1 VGYSAPSLDREP
13 AKAGFVAAGP
23 RGATSVASRPARRSL
38 RRLLFVVPVLL
49 AFFLSSCGLST
60 ETVATVGGQSI
71 TRGELGATGAGST
84 TATQAAALQNL
95 IYGELIE
102 LEARAQKITVTDA
115 EVNAQNK
122 EDIAST
128 QGPDAFVMALQQQ
141 GYPSSA
147 SYFQT
152 LRQQLLI
159 QKMRPVWFTGNVDAV
174 TLQLLTTDSEQKAKE
189 VTQKGRAGAS
199 FDDLLKQYA
208 PAAAQTPDVVNSPG
222 SIAVS
227 GLNARVRSAFP
238 EIKEGVYS
246 DPLPTNGGQFAV
258 LRITKVEKRAPTEQE
273 GQSLLLSWLDGL
285 KAKYPVTITDPAL
298 QTASGQ

>member
-1 VGYSAPSLDREP
+1 M
-13 AKAGFVAAGP
+13 AAGP
-23 RGATSVASRPARRSL
+23 RGAASAASHCSL

-49 AFFLSSCGLST
+49 AFLLSSCGLST
-60 ETVATVGGQSI
+60 ETVATVGGQAI
-71 TRGELGATGAGST
+71 TRGELAAVAGS
-84 TATQAAALQNL
+84 APASQVAALNNL
-95 IYGELIE
+95 VYGELIE

-128 QGPDAFVMALQQQ
+128 QGSDAFVQALQQQ
-141 GYPSSA
+141 GYPSA
-147 SYFQT
+147 AAYRQT

-159 QKMRPVWFTGNVDAV
+159 QKMRPVWFSGNVDAV
-174 TLQLLTTDSEQKAKE
+174 TLQLLTTDSQQKAQE
-189 VTQKGRAGAS
+189 VTQKGRAGGS

-222 SIAVS
+222 SIAIS

-238 EIKEGVYS
+238 EIKEGAYS

-258 LRITKVEKRAPTEQE
+258 LRIAKVEKRAPTEQE
-273 GQSLLLSWLDGL
+273 GQGLLLSWLDGL
-285 KAKYPVTITDPAL
+285 KAKYPVTITDPTLRA
-298 QTASGQ
+298 AAGQ

>member
-1 VGYSAPSLDREP
+1 MSHLNGSQTM
-13 AKAGFVAAGP
+13 KKHFVL
-23 RGATSVASRPARRSL
+23 RTSY
-38 RRLLFVVPVLL
+38 FVLPL
-49 AFFLSSCGLST
+49 ALMIALSSCGLST

-71 TRGELGATGAGST
+71 TRGELAAIAGS
-84 TATQAAALQNL
+84 APASQAAALNNL
-95 IYGELIE
+95 VYGELIE
-102 LEARAQKITVTDA
+102 LEARAQKVTVTDA

-122 EDIAST
+122 EDIAAT
-128 QGPDAFVMALQQQ
+128 QGPDAFVQALQQQ

-159 QKMRPVWFTGNVDAV
+159 QKMRPVWFSGTVDAV

-222 SIAVS
+222 SLAVS
-227 GLNARVRSAFP
+227 GLNARVKAAFP

-258 LRITKVEKRAPTEQE
+258 LRIAKVEKRAPTEQE
-273 GQSLLLSWLDGL
+273 GQGLLLAWLDGL

-298 QTASGQ
+298 RTAGQ

>member
-1 VGYSAPSLDREP
+1 VGYSAPSPDREP

-23 RGATSVASRPARRSL
+23 RGATSVASRHSF
-38 RRLLFVVPVLL
+38 RRLLFTVPVLL

-71 TRGELGATGAGST
+71 TRGELAAIAGS
-84 TATQAAALQNL
+84 APASQAAALQNL
-95 IYGELIE
+95 VYGELIE
-102 LEARAQKITVTDA
+102 LEARAQKVTVTDA

-122 EDIAST
+122 EDIAAT
-128 QGPDAFVMALQQQ
+128 QGADAFVQALLRQ

-159 QKMRPVWFTGNVDAV
+159 QKMRPVWFTGTVDAV
-174 TLQLLTTDSEQKAKE
+174 TLQQLTTDTEQKAQE
-189 VTQKGRAGAS
+189 AVQKGRAGTA
-199 FDDLLKQYA
+199 FDELVKTYA
-208 PAAAQTPDVVNSPG
+208 PASAQSPDQVNIPG
-222 SIAVS
+222 SIAV
-227 GLNARVRSAFP
+227 NAQVRAAFS

-246 DPLPTNGGQFAV
+246 NPLPLGSGQYAV
-258 LRITKVEKRAPTEQE
+258 LRITKVEKRAPTDQE
-273 GQSLLLSWLDGL
+273 GQGLLLAWLDGL

-298 QTASGQ
+298 RTAGQ

>member
-1 VGYSAPSLDREP
+1 MGYSAPSLEREP

-23 RGATSVASRPARRSL
+23 RGAASTASRPV
-38 RRLLFVVPVLL
+38 RRLLFVVPILL
-49 AFFLSSCGLST
+49 AFLLSSCGLST
-60 ETVATVGGQSI
+60 ETVATVGGRSI
-71 TRGELGATGAGST
+71 TRGELAAVAGS
-84 TATQAAALQNL
+84 APASQAAALQNL
-95 IYGELIE
+95 VYGELIE

-122 EDIAST
+122 EDIAAT
-128 QGPDAFVMALQQQ
+128 KGPDAFVQALLQQ

-199 FDDLLKQYA
+199 FDDLLKEYA
-208 PAAAQTPDVVNSPG
+208 PVAAQAPNVVNSPG
-222 SIAVS
+222 SIAIS

-238 EIKEGVYS
+238 ELKEGAYS

-258 LRITKVEKRAPTEQE
+258 LRIAKVEKRAPNEQE
-273 GQSLLLSWLDGL
+273 GQGLLLSWLDGL
-285 KAKYPVTITDPAL
+285 KAKYPVTILDPAL
-298 QTASGQ
+298 QSAPGQ